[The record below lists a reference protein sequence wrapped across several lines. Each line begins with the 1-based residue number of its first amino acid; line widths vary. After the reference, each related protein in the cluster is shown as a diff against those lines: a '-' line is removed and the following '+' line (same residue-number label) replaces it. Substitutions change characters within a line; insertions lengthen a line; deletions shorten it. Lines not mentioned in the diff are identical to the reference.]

1 MSCTFYS
8 PPPVLSRTGKNIKRR
23 EGSGSRRNPLFEEIK
38 SSSPSFSGWVVG
50 LAAGRGGGRGGDEGE
65 RKRRRKAVGGG
76 KGGPKIGS
84 WQRNRRQKKPTKTR
98 TKSFHDH
105 STTSRKQANKKTHK
119 AQLFSPVTLFNPI
132 VSPRTTQKRFRKKVE
147 EEEEIV

>member
-1 MSCTFYS
+1 MC
-8 PPPVLSRTGKNIKRR
+8 RKRR
-23 EGSGSRRNPLFEEIK
+23 QQDSELHFLLSSSSSFPNGEEHKEERGVEAEEIPCLKRSNPLSPLFLAGWLAWQPAEEE
-38 SSSPSFSGWVVG
+38 
-50 LAAGRGGGRGGDEGE
+50 GDEGE

-98 TKSFHDH
+98 TNSFHNH

-119 AQLFSPVTLFNPI
+119 SQLFSPVTLFNPI

-147 EEEEIV
+147 